1 MIRRLAILFA
11 LGLSA
16 IAQPCESQVKTERGL
31 HLDADG
37 AVRISNLVGSVRV
50 IGWNRDSV
58 ALRGSVAKGD
68 KLFMGGGPRGMKMF
82 IEPLNERNPQPSS
95 LEVFVPAR
103 AKVWVKT
110 ATATIDVSGVT
121 GELDLY
127 VVGGRIRVTGDPAE
141 LNAEAIDGDIE
152 VTGSPGWLRAKSASG
167 DVILNGSSRDIALS
181 TVSGG
186 ISVATNGGK
195 LERAKIES
203 ITGAIRFNADIE
215 KGAAIDF
222 DTHSGALD
230 ISIPRNTGADF
241 EIASIAGT
249 ISNQLNF
256 AKPVSGHYGRG
267 AELSMTNG
275 SGGARVTIRS
285 FKGSVT
291 LRRND
296 ATKLK
301 T

>member
-1 MIRRLAILFA
+1 MIRRLAICCA
-11 LGLSA
+11 LGFSA
-16 IAQPCESQVKTERGL
+16 VATPCESQVKTERGL

-68 KLFMGGGPRGMKMF
+68 KLFMGGGSRGMKMF
-82 IEPLNERNPQPSS
+82 IEPLNDRNPQPSS
-95 LEVFVPAR
+95 IEVFVPAR

-127 VVGGRIRVTGDPAE
+127 VVGGRIRVSGDPAE

-167 DVILNGSSRDIALS
+167 EVILQGSSRDIALS

-186 ISVATNGGK
+186 ITVATGGDK
-195 LERAKIES
+195 LERAKIET
-203 ITGAIRFNADIE
+203 ITGAIHFNADIE
-215 KGAAIDF
+215 KGAAIDV
-222 DTHSGALD
+222 DTHSGTID
-230 ISIPRNTGADF
+230 ISIPRNNGADF
-241 EIASIAGT
+241 EISSIAGT

-256 AKPVSGHYGRG
+256 AKPVAGRYGRG

-275 SGGARVTIRS
+275 PGGAHVTIRS
-285 FKGSVT
+285 FKGTVT
-291 LRRND
+291 LRAR
-296 ATKLK
+296 
-301 T
+301 